1 MSESK
6 QQWTP
11 GPWYVIGKHP
21 DCEIR
26 YVGLNPDNRH
36 SMEIAVLYGAEGDE
50 QEANAK
56 LIAAAPELVEALQ
69 ALSVMWESVCDIQGW
84 NVDAYAEYR
93 AARAA
98 LAKAGAIDQL
108 RAANPVA
115 EAARHPTICS
125 FCLEPNCNG
134 ECSGD
139 GGMGD

>member
-6 QQWTP
+6 QQLAPWPWRWDDTP
-11 GPWYVIGKHP
+11 WEKYDPMERAPWLV
-21 DCEIR
+21 DAED
-26 YVGLNPDNRH
+26 NP
-36 SMEIAVLYGAEGDE
+36 VLSGQISCKDE
-50 QEANAK
+50 AHGRA
-56 LIAAAPELVEALQ
+56 IAAAPELVEALRI
-69 ALSVMWESVCDIQGW
+69 ALQLLTDMGAPEEPE
-84 NVDAYAEYR
+84 DAKVLE

-98 LAKAGAIDQL
+98 LAKAGAIDQM
-108 RAANPVA
+108 RAAKPVA